1 MEVGYVE
8 EFEHGD
14 FDRFC
19 FGGGSNGYFVDD
31 LRSLDVEHPK
41 VKKARFAVSKV
52 TQLEHKLHCL
62 QAEIDRAKRE
72 AAEALR
78 QMQDSGEPD
87 EPWAKHWRECVVL
100 ESAN

>member
-52 TQLEHKLHCL
+52 TQLEPLRRVLGTMRLLPICDETKPFWS
-62 QAEIDRAKRE
+62 DR
-72 AAEALR
+72 
-78 QMQDSGEPD
+78 S
-87 EPWAKHWRECVVL
+87 
-100 ESAN
+100 